1 MKTVAI
7 VPIKMNN
14 VRTPGKN
21 TKELS
26 DGTPLISL
34 IQKSLLA
41 SQLVD
46 EVYVYCSNEEI
57 CNYLLPG
64 VKYLKRDVKYDTA
77 EADVIDMMRVFSEKV
92 PADIYVQAHATTPFL
107 SSDSIDNALKAMV
120 SSNYDSALAV
130 RKLQDFLWKDKQP
143 VNYDLNKIPR
153 TQDMEP
159 YFIETTGLYIYKR
172 NVIQD
177 YRRRIGN
184 NPYLQEVSEVEALDI
199 DTPIDFEI
207 VDAVYTKMFLGK

>member
-107 SSDSIDNALKAMV
+107 SSDSIDNALKAML